1 MRRWRSTSP
10 TPALDSRA
18 CDDLLPVR
26 ARVILTMFRP
36 LKARSATDRW
46 AHLTIRG
53 LLAAGLLVAAAAFAD
68 IGPGGPLD
76 LRHCGGAWCGRL
88 ERALDSAGDV
98 PGTIAI
104 SFELI
109 PQRDPT
115 RANAGTI
122 VAVEGGPGYPTR
134 GSRYDF
140 EALFEPLLEDRH
152 LLLMDNR
159 GTGESGALR
168 CRALQRNPLY
178 SADDIEA
185 CGQQLG
191 PAAALFGS
199 ALAADDLAALIDALE
214 LGPVDLYG
222 DSYGTFFAQVF
233 AGRHPERLRRMVLD
247 GAFAARGGD
256 PWYPEATA
264 QANAGFDAVCAR
276 DPVCAARGGTSSARI
291 AALLASLRTA
301 PAGGIAP
308 DGDGRR
314 RHVTAD
320 ARALAFVM
328 LSNASGPVVYR
339 DLDAAARA
347 WSAGDRAPLLR
358 LVAENETGAASAG
371 SRTTSRQFSS
381 ALFVAVSCADY
392 PQIFDATLPAS
403 ERAAAADAA
412 IDAKRRDEP
421 DVYAPFTIDEMLS
434 LPQDYSVV
442 RLCVPWPTPPA
453 AHPPGQPVPPEAD
466 FPAIPVL
473 VLSGELDSL
482 TPAAQAERA
491 AALFPAGRAL
501 VVRNSF
507 HVTAL
512 GDLDGCASE
521 LVRRFLATGDAGD
534 TSCTERVPAYRLVA
548 DFARRAADLP
558 PATAAPGHEG
568 DDADLR
574 RMNAAL
580 HTVADVVARWWV
592 NYDGSG
598 AGLRGGRFHVTS
610 TADGARFRLRN
621 VRWTEDLEVSGRID
635 WRIATDDVQAEL
647 VLRGAGLGAGTLSVA
662 WSGRAPGVTARASG
676 RFDGRPVAA
685 TAPAP

>member
-1 MRRWRSTSP
+1 M
-10 TPALDSRA
+10 
-18 CDDLLPVR
+18 V
-26 ARVILTMFRP
+26 V
-36 LKARSATDRW
+36 
-46 AHLTIRG
+46 
-53 LLAAGLLVAAAAFAD
+53 GLLVATAALAELR
-68 IGPGGPLD
+68 PGGPLG
-76 LRHCGGAWCGRL
+76 LHRCGDGWCGRL
-88 ERALDSAGDV
+88 TRPLDPAGDV

-104 SFELI
+104 TFTLI
-109 PQRDPT
+109 PQRDPA
-115 RANAGTI
+115 RPNAGTI
-122 VAVEGGPGYPTR
+122 VAAEGGPGYSTQ
-134 GSRYDF
+134 GSRYDYA
-140 EALFEPLLEDRH
+140 ALFEPLLDDRH

-159 GTGESGALR
+159 GTGASGTLR
-168 CRALQRNPLY
+168 CRALQRDPLY
-178 SADDIEA
+178 AADDVEA
-185 CGQQLG
+185 CGRQLG
-191 PAAALFGS
+191 PEAALFGS
-199 ALAADDLAALIDALE
+199 ALAADDLAALLDALE

-222 DSYGTFFAQVF
+222 DSYGTFFGQVF
-233 AGRHPERLRRMVLD
+233 AGRHPARLRRMVLD

-276 DPVCAARGGTSSARI
+276 NPVCAARGGTSSARI

-301 PAGGIAP
+301 PASGMAP

-314 RHVTAD
+314 RQVTAD

-347 WSAGDRAPLLR
+347 WSGGDHAPFLR
-358 LVAENETGAASAG
+358 LVAENETGSASAG

-403 ERAAAADAA
+403 ERAAGADAA
-412 IDAKRRDEP
+412 IQAKQRDEP

-434 LPQDYSVV
+434 VPQDYSVV
-442 RLCVPWPTPPA
+442 RLCVPWPTPPL

-482 TPAAQAERA
+482 TPVAQAERA
-491 AALFPAGRAL
+491 AALFPSARSL
-501 VVRNSF
+501 LVRNSF

-534 TSCTERVPAYRLVA
+534 TSCVDRVPDYRLVP

-558 PATAAPGHEG
+558 PMTPALGHEG
-568 DDADLR
+568 DEADLR
-574 RMNAAL
+574 RMHAGL
-580 HTVADVVARWWV
+580 QTVADVVARWWV

-598 AGLRGGRFHVTS
+598 AGLRGGRFRVTS
-610 TADGARFRLRN
+610 TADGARFRLRG
-621 VRWTEDLEVSGRID
+621 VRWTEDLEVSGKIE

-647 VLRGAGLGAGTLSVA
+647 VLRGAGLGAGTLHVE
-662 WSGRAPGVTARASG
+662 WSGRAPGVSARASG
-676 RFDGRPVAA
+676 RFDDRAVAA
-685 TAPAP
+685 TSPAP

>member
-1 MRRWRSTSP
+1 M
-10 TPALDSRA
+10 PANGLRVSS
-18 CDDLLPVR
+18 LL
-26 ARVILTMFRP
+26 I
-36 LKARSATDRW
+36 
-46 AHLTIRG
+46 
-53 LLAAGLLVAAAAFAD
+53 AGLLIATTALAD
-68 IGPGGPLD
+68 LQPGGPLN
-76 LRHCGGAWCGRL
+76 LRRCGDGWCGRL
-88 ERALDSAGDV
+88 VRPLDPVGDV
-98 PGTIAI
+98 PGTIPIA
-104 SFELI
+104 FTLI
-109 PQRDPT
+109 PQRDPA

-122 VAVEGGPGYPTR
+122 VAVEGGPGYPTQ
-134 GSRYDF
+134 GSRYDYA
-140 EALFEPLLEDRH
+140 ALFEPLLDDRH

-168 CRALQRNPLY
+168 CRALQRDPRY
-178 SADDIEA
+178 AADDVEA
-185 CGQQLG
+185 CGRQLG
-191 PAAALFGS
+191 PEAALFGS
-199 ALAADDLAALIDALE
+199 ALAADDLAALLDALE

-233 AGRHPERLRRMVLD
+233 AGRHPTRLRRMVLD

-264 QANAGFDAVCAR
+264 QANAGFDAVCLR
-276 DPVCAARGGTSSARI
+276 DRVCAASGGTSSARI
-291 AALLASLRTA
+291 AALLAALRTA
-301 PAGGIAP
+301 PADGIAP

-314 RHVTAD
+314 RQVTAD

-371 SRTTSRQFSS
+371 ARTPSRRFSS

-392 PQIFDATLPAS
+392 PQIFDATLPAP

-412 IDAKRRDEP
+412 IAAKQRDEP

-434 LPQDYSVV
+434 LPQDYSVL

-453 AHPPGQPVPPEAD
+453 AHPPGRPVPPEAD
-466 FPAIPVL
+466 FPTIPVL

-482 TPAAQAERA
+482 TPHAQAERA
-491 AALFPAGRAL
+491 AALFAGARSL
-501 VVRNSF
+501 LVRNSF

-512 GDLDGCASE
+512 GDLDDCASE

-534 TSCTERVPAYRLVA
+534 TSCVDRVPDYRLVT
-548 DFARRAADLP
+548 DFARRTADLP
-558 PATAAPGHEG
+558 PITPAAGHEG

-574 RMNAAL
+574 RMHAAL
-580 HTVADVVARWWV
+580 QTVADVVARWWV

-598 AGLRGGRFHVTS
+598 AGLRGGRFRVTS
-610 TADGARFRLRN
+610 TDDGARFKLRG
-621 VRWTEDLEVSGRID
+621 VRWTEDLEVSGRIE
-635 WRIATDDVQAEL
+635 WRIATDDVHAEL
-647 VLRGAGLGAGTLSVA
+647 VLRGAGLDAGTLRA
-662 WSGRAPGVTARASG
+662 DWSGRAPGVTARASG